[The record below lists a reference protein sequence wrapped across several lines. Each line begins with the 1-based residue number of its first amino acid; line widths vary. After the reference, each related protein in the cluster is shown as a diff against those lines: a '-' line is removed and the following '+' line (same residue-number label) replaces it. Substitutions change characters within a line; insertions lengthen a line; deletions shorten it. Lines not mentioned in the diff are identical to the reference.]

1 LIFFYLLNIKYR
13 KERRTMYD
21 WLMDMI
27 ISFLEMLI
35 PGDSSNNY
43 EE

>member
-1 LIFFYLLNIKYR
+1 
-13 KERRTMYD
+13 MYD

-43 EE
+43 EEWKQWKQKKQASGLAR